1 MIRVPATGFLLA
13 LAAGS
18 VAAVAQAQ
26 TTAPTTAPSTTAP
39 SATAPSTTGPAT
51 STLNVPSGRAS
62 TPATTPGR
70 SAPLA
75 GDQFSTEVTAKAH
88 CPTDTVVWANLGGSK
103 AYHVSGDKYFGK
115 TKHGAYMC
123 KKDAEQTGY
132 HASGTHPATK
142 KPS

>member
-1 MIRVPATGFLLA
+1 MIRIPATGFLLA

-26 TTAPTTAPSTTAP
+26 TTAPTAPSTTAP
-39 SATAPSTTGPAT
+39 SATTPSTTAPSA
-51 STLNVPSGRAS
+51 STLKPPSTGAS
-62 TPATTPGR
+62 TPTPGR

-75 GDQFSTEVTAKAH
+75 GDQYSTEVTAKAH

-132 HASGTHPATK
+132 HASGTHPTTK
-142 KPS
+142 KSS